1 MKFTKLT
8 PMREN
13 KWIMR
18 CAIAFVANMLMAYL
32 AYFVC
37 RVAYLAENWAEMSQG
52 LDALSMGEV
61 LRGCLMFDTSA
72 ILYTNSLYALLML
85 IPLHLKEREWWQSAA
100 KWIFVAVNGVCVIA
114 NLCDAVY
121 FRYTG
126 RRTTATIFSEF
137 GAEGNIGGIVGVEL
151 LSHWYLVLLAV
162 VMIAAMAWLYVKP
175 TGRLNISGVKAW
187 TRYYLAQVVC
197 LAVFVPLCI
206 GGMRGGITKA
216 VRPITISNANQ
227 YVNRPSEAALVLNT
241 PFSLIRTIGKSTF
254 ADPKFFSP
262 EELDAIYSPVQNPA
276 SGDTLRRKNVVVLIV
291 ESLGREY
298 VGALNDST
306 YTSYTPFI
314 DSLIA
319 RSLTFDHSFS
329 NGRKSIDGMPSI
341 LSSIPRFGEPFFL
354 TPASMNAVSGIAGEL
369 GKSGYYTAFFH
380 GAENGSMG
388 FEAFSRATGYEH
400 YYGRTE
406 YCAYPETNGDADF
419 DGMWAIWD
427 EEFLQFYA
435 RKMNEMQQP
444 FVTTVFTASSHHP
457 YKVPQKYAERF
468 VDAQGDDNVMHKC
481 IRYADYSLERFF
493 DAASRMPWYENT
505 IFVLTGDHTNISS
518 RAEYQTSLGV
528 FAVPIVIFD
537 PSGEI
542 VPQRRHCVAQQI
554 DIMPTVLHYLGY
566 DKPFVAFGQ
575 DLLNTADADTW
586 AVNHNS
592 GIYQYVKGDYVMQMT
607 DDGKVKGIYD
617 YAADWQ
623 LQHNVQGSLGDEEE
637 QMERQL
643 KAIVQS
649 YMVRMTTDQLVV
661 K

>member
-1 MKFTKLT
+1 MQLRK
-8 PMREN
+8 PG
-13 KWIMR
+13 IMQSQV
-18 CAIAFVANMLMAYL
+18 AFLANMLIAYL
-32 AYFVC
+32 AYAIC
-37 RVAYLAENWAEMSQG
+37 RVAYYLENMAELSLG
-52 LDALSMGEV
+52 IDALDKWEV
-61 LRGCLMFDTSA
+61 LKGCLMFDTSA
-72 ILYTNSLYALLML
+72 ILYTNALYALVML
-85 IPLHLKEREWWQSAA
+85 LPLHYKERRHWQSAA
-100 KWIFVAVNGVCVIA
+100 KWVFVTVNALSVVV

-137 GAEGNIGGIVGVEL
+137 GAEGNIGEIVGVEL

-162 VMIAAMAWLYVKP
+162 ALVAAMALLYVKP
-175 TGRLNISGVKAW
+175 AERLTLQGRKAW
-187 TRYYLAQVVC
+187 IGYYVIQVVS

-241 PFSLIRTIGKSTF
+241 PFSMIRTIGKAAF
-254 ADPKFFSP
+254 VDPKFFAP
-262 EELDAIYSPVQNPA
+262 EQLDAIYSPVFQPETDKPMN
-276 SGDTLRRKNVVVLIV
+276 RKNVVVLIV

-306 YTSYTPFI
+306 CTSYTPFL
-314 DSLIA
+314 DRLIA
-319 RSLTFDHSFS
+319 RSVTFDHSFS

-354 TPASMNAVSGIAGEL
+354 TPASMNKVSGIAGEL
-369 GKSGYYTAFFH
+369 RRCGYNTAFFH

-388 FEAFSRATGYEH
+388 FEAFARATGYEH
-400 YYGRTE
+400 YFGRTE
-406 YCAYPETNGDADF
+406 YCADPATDGDADY

-457 YKVPQKYAERF
+457 YRVPEKYAKRF
-468 VDAQGDDNVMHKC
+468 ADEPGDDNVMHKC

-493 DAASRMPWYENT
+493 DTAARMPWYENT

-518 RAEYQTSLGV
+518 RVEYQSSLGV
-528 FAVPIVIFD
+528 FGVPIVIFD
-537 PSGEI
+537 PTGDIAPE
-542 VPQRRHCVAQQI
+542 RRHCVAQQI
-554 DIMPTVLHYLGY
+554 DIMPTVLRYLGY
-566 DKPFVAFGQ
+566 DKCFVAFGQ
-575 DLLNTADADTW
+575 DLFGTADADTW

-592 GIYQYVKGDYVMQMT
+592 GIYQYVKGNYVLQMT
-607 DDGKVKGIYD
+607 DDGKVKGVYD
-617 YAADWQ
+617 YVTDPEM
-623 LQHNVQGSLGDEEE
+623 QHNKQGSGECDEAAME
-637 QMERQL
+637 QQL

-649 YMVRMTTDQLVV
+649 YMVRMTTDRLVAE
-661 K
+661 